1 MAPTSIQP
9 YSLTVYHGGGPYSV
23 TVAAR
28 GELDLAAAGPLR
40 QLLEQQRRA
49 GHRHVRVDTSDV
61 TFVDA
66 TALGVIADAHQQFI
80 DRHGTLTLTGAGP
93 RIQRLLRITG
103 LDRVLFVAGPRAHVP
118 ASVA

>member
-1 MAPTSIQP
+1 MASMSIQP

-23 TVAAR
+23 TVAAK
-28 GELDLAAAGPLR
+28 GELDLAAAEPLR
-40 QLLEQQRRA
+40 RLLEQQRRA

-61 TFVDA
+61 TFIDA
-66 TALGVIADAHQQFI
+66 TALGVLADVHQQFL
-80 DRHGTLTLTGAGP
+80 DRRGTLTLTDAGP

-103 LDRVLFVAGPRAHVP
+103 LDRVLYVAGPPAHVP

>member
-1 MAPTSIQP
+1 MASMSIQP
-9 YSLTVYHGGGPYSV
+9 YSLTVHHDGGPYSA
-23 TVAAR
+23 TVAAS
-28 GELDLAAAGPLR
+28 GELDLAAAEPLR
-40 QLLEQQRRA
+40 RLLEQQRRT

-66 TALGVIADAHQQFI
+66 TALGVLADVHQQFV

-93 RIQRLLRITG
+93 RILRLLHITG